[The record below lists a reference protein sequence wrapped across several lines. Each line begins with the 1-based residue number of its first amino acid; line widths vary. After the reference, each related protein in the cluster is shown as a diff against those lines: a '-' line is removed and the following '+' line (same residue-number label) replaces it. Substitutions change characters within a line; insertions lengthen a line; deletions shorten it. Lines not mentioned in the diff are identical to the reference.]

1 MTDPRYPLDGK
12 RVFVAGHRGMV
23 GRALVRRLEAE
34 PCEIL
39 TVPRES
45 LDLRRQADVETWFA
59 RERPDAVVLAAATV
73 GGIAAN
79 QDRPATFL
87 HDNLAIATSVI
98 EAARVYGAER
108 LLFLGSSCMY
118 PREAAQPLT
127 EDALM
132 TGAPEPTNDGYATA
146 KLAGWKLVETCRRE
160 HGCDFL
166 TAIPTNLYGP
176 GDTFDE
182 TDSHV
187 IPALLQRFHR
197 AKQAGAGAVTVW
209 GSGTPRREF
218 LHVDD
223 CADALVTILKHADG
237 ERPVNVGTGRDI
249 AIAEL
254 ARAIARVTGF
264 AGALRFDT
272 TKPDGMPRKRLDVS
286 RLHALGWTPRIDLD
300 AGLADAYRAFL
311 AGDARQGMMRSDR
324 NGPGSGHLA
333 RAP

>member
-1 MTDPRYPLDGK
+1 MTDPRYPLEGK

-23 GRALVRRLEAE
+23 GRALVRRLAHE
-34 PCEIL
+34 PCEVV
-39 TVPRES
+39 TAPRES
-45 LDLRRQADVETWFA
+45 VDLRRPEAVERWFVRA
-59 RERPDAVVLAAATV
+59 RPDAVVLAAARV

-79 QDRPATFL
+79 QRRPATFL

-98 EAARVYGAER
+98 DAARVYGVER

-118 PREAAQPLT
+118 PREAAQPLS
-127 EDALM
+127 EAALM

-146 KLAGWKLVETCRRE
+146 KLAGWKLAETCRRE

-187 IPALLQRFHR
+187 VPALLQRFHR
-197 AKQAGAGAVTVW
+197 AKQAGARAVTVW

-223 CADALVTILKHADG
+223 CADALVTVLTHADG
-237 ERPVNVGTGRDI
+237 ARPVNVGTGADLP
-249 AIAEL
+249 IAEL

-264 AGALRFDT
+264 EGELCFDT
-272 TKPDGMPRKRLDVS
+272 SKPDGMPRKRLDVS
-286 RLHALGWTPRIDLD
+286 RLQALGWAPGIELE
-300 AGLADAYRAFL
+300 AGLADTYRAFL
-311 AGDARQGMMRSDR
+311 AGDTR
-324 NGPGSGHLA
+324 
-333 RAP
+333 

>member
-1 MTDPRYPLDGK
+1 MSGARYPLDGK
-12 RVFVAGHRGMV
+12 RIFVAGHRGMV
-23 GRALVRRLEAE
+23 GRALVRRLAHE
-34 PCEIL
+34 PCTVL
-39 TVPRES
+39 TVPRETV
-45 LDLRRQADVETWFA
+45 DLRRPEAVEGWFA
-59 RERPDAVVLAAATV
+59 RERPDVVVLAAARV

-79 QDRPATFL
+79 QRRPASFL

-98 EAARVYGAER
+98 EAARAHGVER

-118 PREAAQPLT
+118 PRDAAQPLT

-132 TGAPEPTNDGYATA
+132 TGAPEPTNDGYAMA
-146 KLAGWKLVETCRRE
+146 KLAGWKLAATYRHD

-197 AKQAGAGAVTVW
+197 ARQNGARSVTVW
-209 GSGTPRREF
+209 GSGAPRREF
-218 LHVDD
+218 LHADD
-223 CADALVTILKHADG
+223 CADALVTIVKHADG
-237 ERPVNVGTGRDI
+237 ERPVNVGTGADV

-254 ARAIARVTGF
+254 ARMTARVTGF
-264 AGALRFDT
+264 TGELRFDPS
-272 TKPDGMPRKRLDVS
+272 KPDGMPRKRLDVS
-286 RLHALGWTPRIDLD
+286 GLSALGWMPASDLE

-311 AGDARQGMMRSDR
+311 AGDSR
-324 NGPGSGHLA
+324 
-333 RAP
+333 